1 MLASTCLYSLY
12 AWFGNFSQPAALEG
26 EASVVVAARVYGW
39 MSCVAM
45 VLPYGCSIVMMGVTS
60 GGCYLTVVVIYMVN
74 IRAVKLLIFSRVNR
88 SDYFLHFA

>member
-1 MLASTCLYSLY
+1 LYSLY

-26 EASVVVAARVYGW
+26 EASVVAAARDYGW

-45 VLPYGCSIVMMGVTS
+45 VLPYGCMQHSDDGRQFFFLG

-74 IRAVKLLIFSRVNR
+74 IRAVKLLIFSGVNR
-88 SDYFLHFA
+88 SDYVLHFA